1 MTKTRTAISLLLLYI
16 SKSGAVIVGVFI
28 LPWYQRL
35 LGEEPFGVVAMVLS
49 LQAFLV
55 MLDLGT
61 STLVGRDVAAADE
74 KAGSSLVTW
83 RAAEFLLH
91 GAYAALLIL
100 AIAINTIVV
109 TPAPLLHVALCVLF
123 FWALTVQNV
132 AQSALLAKRFYALA
146 AGTQMIGVLGRA
158 SITLSGLLLIEAD
171 LNTFFVAQAV
181 SAVFQMVA
189 TSWLCRRVIA
199 PSPTPVEFKPLLASA
214 KELAIRG
221 KPLVIFGLSG
231 AAVLQLDKIIIPL
244 FLSPTALSP
253 YFLASALCLTPV
265 SVLAG
270 PITQYFQP
278 HIIRSISVGDFATA
292 QAKLLRLTLAIAAA
306 VAIPSTLLWLARDV
320 IVNLWLDNQ
329 PISAEV
335 IRYVGILLPGIAVGA
350 LGFVP
355 YTILV
360 AHQDYRAQA
369 ILSATMTSVT
379 LLATMTSAAS
389 GSIVA
394 VCWVYAAYHSLSTV
408 ISWLRSTRLQPP
420 PPHRYATLSA
430 RYALGLVALAFA
442 TGSALTLFSSIT
454 LP

>member
-1 MTKTRTAISLLLLYI
+1 MTKTRTAVSLLLLYI
-16 SKSGAVIVGVFI
+16 SKSGAVIVGVLI

-35 LGEEPFGVVAMVLS
+35 LGEDAFGVVAMVLS
-49 LQAFLV
+49 LQAFLL

-61 STLVGRDVAAADE
+61 STLVGRDVAAAND
-74 KAGSSLVTW
+74 KAVSSLVTW

-100 AIAINTIVV
+100 AIAINTIAA

-158 SITLSGLLLIEAD
+158 AITLSGLLLIEAD
-171 LNTFFVAQAV
+171 LSTFLVAQAV
-181 SAVFQMVA
+181 SAVCQMVA
-189 TSWLCRRVIA
+189 TSWLCGRVIA
-199 PSPTPVEFKPLLASA
+199 PEHTPVELKTLLASA

-270 PITQYFQP
+270 PIAQYFQP

-292 QAKLLRLTLAIAAA
+292 QVKLLKLTVAISVV
-306 VAIPSTLLWLARDV
+306 VAIPSTLLWLERDF
-320 IVNLWLDNQ
+320 IVKLWLDNQ

-369 ILSATMTSVT
+369 ILSATMTAAT
-379 LLATMTSAAS
+379 LLATITSAAS
-389 GSIVA
+389 GSVVA

-420 PPHRYATLSA
+420 PPHRYATRSA

-442 TGSALTLFSSIT
+442 TISALTLFSQIT